1 MLYNLSYLF
10 LQFMF
15 FSILGYLAEV
25 IHVSIHTKKIN
36 FSRGFLIGPYLPIY
50 GVSSVVM
57 ILLLSRYKDDLFAL
71 FVMSAFVC
79 TTLEYL
85 TSLVLEKIFKLRW
98 WDYSTK
104 KFNIEGRVCLE
115 NSLLFGIGG
124 LIIVRLI
131 NPILEKYLNILTPFA
146 LEILALIILIVFL
159 VDLVISL
166 LVLIRLE
173 INVKNYTK
181 TDATSE
187 IKKEVRTSLEKYLTL
202 TVRLLKSF
210 PSLKYPNS
218 KAFDNFRASLI
229 KKREELKALRR
240 EVDKKIDEKVEE
252 VEDKIDKLEDKAS
265 KF

>member
-166 LVLIRLE
+166 LVLI
-173 INVKNYTK
+173 NVKNYTK

-229 KKREELKALRR
+229 KKREELKALKR